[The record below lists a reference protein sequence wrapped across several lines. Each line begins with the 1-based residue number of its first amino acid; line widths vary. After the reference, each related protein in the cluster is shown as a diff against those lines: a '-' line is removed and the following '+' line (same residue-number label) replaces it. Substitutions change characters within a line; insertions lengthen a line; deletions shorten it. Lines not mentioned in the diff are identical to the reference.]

1 MTPKIYN
8 LTGPVRQ
15 FSGAILCFVGPPWKS
30 VEWRLIEGHGT
41 LTPYTS
47 FTDAGGRCSCRFDAS
62 GIVER
67 VLVAVAYVPDDQ
79 PVPPIPPPVI
89 NPLEG

>member
-1 MTPKIYN
+1 MAKVYN

-30 VEWRLIEGHGT
+30 VEWRILQGHGT
-41 LTPYTS
+41 LTPYTT
-47 FTDAGGRCSCRFDAS
+47 FTDALGRCSCRFDAA

-67 VLVAVAYVPDDQ
+67 VVVGVAYV
-79 PVPPIPPPVI
+79 
-89 NPLEG
+89 EG